1 MAEPSLRPETPEL
14 LHKIYRLFRDYFDQA
29 EKKRR
34 WSLREDIPWH
44 QCNPAISSAVADLV
58 ETFCAVEMFLPDY
71 LAKTIPGVRH
81 IRGRAWFFANWGYE
95 ESKHS
100 MALEEWLARSGKR
113 SDKQLANL
121 HADVVVQEWQLPY
134 DNARYMVCYTL
145 IQELAT
151 WLHYVR
157 LRKIVREEGG
167 CPALQRVLTLV
178 SVDERAHFEF
188 FRKMALLYLEHDR
201 EGTLFTLREVVNQ
214 FQMPAV
220 HLLTDSRKRIQAVR
234 DLKIFDEEVYL
245 QHVVQPMLD
254 RLSLTRADLRRKAR
268 RSFTPN
274 GLST

>member
-1 MAEPSLRPETPEL
+1 MADVALRPESPEL
-14 LHKIYRLFRDYFDQA
+14 LQSIYQLFRDYFDQA
-29 EKKRR
+29 ERRRR
-34 WSLREDIPWH
+34 WSLRDDIPWN
-44 QCNPAISSAVADLV
+44 QCNPNISDAVTDLV

-100 MALEEWLARSGKR
+100 MALEDWLARSGKR
-113 SDKQLANL
+113 SDKQLTDL
-121 HADVVVQEWQLPY
+121 HTDVVAHEWDVPY

-157 LRKIVREEGG
+157 LRKIVQDEGG
-167 CPALQRVLTLV
+167 CPALERVLTLV

-188 FRKMALLYLEHDR
+188 FRKMALLYLDFDR
-201 EGTLFTLREVVNQ
+201 EGTLETLRQVINN

-220 HLLTDSRKRIQAVR
+220 QMLTDSKRRIAAVK
-234 DLKIFDEEVYL
+234 DLNIFDDQVYIE
-245 QHVVQPMLD
+245 HVVNPLLE
-254 RLSLTRADLRRKAR
+254 RLNLTRADLRRKSR

-274 GLST
+274 GLTN

>member
-1 MAEPSLRPETPEL
+1 MADVALRPETPEL
-14 LHKIYRLFRDYFDQA
+14 LQSIYQLFRDYFDQA
-29 EKKRR
+29 ERKRR
-34 WSLREDIPWH
+34 WSLREDIPWN
-44 QCNPAISSAVADLV
+44 QCNPNISDAVTDLV

-100 MALEEWLARSGKR
+100 MALEDWLARSGKR
-113 SDKQLANL
+113 SDKQLTDL
-121 HADVVVQEWQLPY
+121 HSDVVAHEWDVPY

-145 IQELAT
+145 VQELAT

-157 LRKIVREEGG
+157 LRKIVQNEGG
-167 CPALQRVLTLV
+167 CPALERVLTLV

-188 FRKMALLYLEHDR
+188 FRKMALLYIEFDR
-201 EGTLFTLREVVNQ
+201 EGTLETLRQVVNH

-220 HLLTDSRKRIQAVR
+220 HMLTDSKKRIAAVK
-234 DLKIFDEEVYL
+234 DLNIFDDQVYIE
-245 QHVVQPMLD
+245 HVVNPLLE
-254 RLSLTRADLRRKAR
+254 RLNLTRADLRRKAR

-274 GLST
+274 GLTN